1 MELDLLLPMLT
12 AKDTKQ
18 GYGAFL
24 ELERL
29 SEESDDLY
37 AYTEQF
43 ADMVSD
49 RAWAVRCR
57 GFRLFCKQARWDDDG
72 VLDRCL
78 DRALVILEDEKPT
91 AVRQALAALLDVV
104 PYKQEVWPVIRQR
117 VEAMDTTR
125 DEAAKGP
132 LLQRGI
138 HALLNTMQG
147 KGGGAVSAAPMA

>member
-1 MELDLLLPMLT
+1 MDAERMLSVLT

-37 AYTEQF
+37 PYTERF

-57 GFRLFCKQARWDDDG
+57 GFRLFCKQARWDGDG
-72 VLDRCL
+72 IIDRCL
-78 DRALVILEDEKPT
+78 DRTLAILEDEKPT
-91 AVRQALAALLDVV
+91 AVRQALAALEELV
-104 PYKQEVWPVIRQR
+104 PYKEALWPAIRQR
-117 VEAMDTTR
+117 LESMDPGRYRDTMAPLIEKDIRRLLEAMR
-125 DEAAKGP
+125 
-132 LLQRGI
+132 
-138 HALLNTMQG
+138 
-147 KGGGAVSAAPMA
+147 

>member
-1 MELDLLLPMLT
+1 MELDILLSMLT

-37 AYTEQF
+37 PYRERF

-57 GFRLFCKQARWDDDG
+57 GFRLFCKQARWDGDG
-72 VLDRCL
+72 VIDRHLDRML
-78 DRALVILEDEKPT
+78 AILEDEKPT
-91 AVRQALAALLDVV
+91 AVRQALAALLDMA
-104 PYKQEVWPVIRQR
+104 PYKPELWPVIRQR
-117 VEAMDTTR
+117 VEAMDWNR
-125 DEAAKGP
+125 YKDSMAP
-132 LLQRGI
+132 LIQKDMQR
-138 HALLNTMQG
+138 LLNAMQ
-147 KGGGAVSAAPMA
+147 A

>member
-1 MELDLLLPMLT
+1 MELDILLSTLT

-37 AYTEQF
+37 PYTERF
-43 ADMVSD
+43 ADMVND

-57 GFRLFCKQARWDDDG
+57 SFRIFCKQARWDGDG
-72 VLDRCL
+72 VIDRHL
-78 DRALVILEDEKPT
+78 DRALSILEDEKPT

-104 PYKQEVWPVIRQR
+104 PYKRALWPTIRKRLESMDLTRYKDSMAPLIQKDIQR
-117 VEAMDTTR
+117 LFD
-125 DEAAKGP
+125 
-132 LLQRGI
+132 
-138 HALLNTMQG
+138 TMQ
-147 KGGGAVSAAPMA
+147 A